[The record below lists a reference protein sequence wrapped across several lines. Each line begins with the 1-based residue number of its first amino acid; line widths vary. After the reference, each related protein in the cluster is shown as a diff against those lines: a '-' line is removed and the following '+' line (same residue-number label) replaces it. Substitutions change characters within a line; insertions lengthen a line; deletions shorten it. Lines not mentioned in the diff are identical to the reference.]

1 MATRKPVDK
10 FPLWLHP
17 RGLWCK
23 KIRGRFRYFGKD
35 RDAALTEYVRVRE
48 DLEAGRTP
56 PPKDDNRL
64 TVKELVNSFLTAKR
78 ERVISKELTPGMW
91 GEYFHMAEQVI
102 ETFGRG
108 RVVADLRPAD
118 FGRLRVAA
126 AVRLG
131 PAALSKF
138 VTMTRTLFAFAY
150 DAELAT
156 APVRYGNQFD
166 RPPLRVMRM
175 ERAKCGPKLIP
186 AADLSKLIKK
196 ADVHL
201 RAMIYLGINC
211 GLGQTDCA
219 NLQLEAIEK
228 RSGWLEAPRQ
238 KTGTPRRCPLW
249 PETAKALRQAIRVRP
264 VPKDPADASCV
275 FLTRHGNR
283 WVRYKD
289 RGDKERGIT
298 LDAVAFAFAKLAK
311 RAGITVPGG
320 FYTLR
325 HTFRTVG
332 DEVKDQ
338 PAAMIIMGHTDASIS
353 GYYRE
358 QVSDNRLQAVTDHVR
373 AWLLTERPR
382 AANSQKKRAS
392 NSEEG

>member
-1 MATRKPVDK
+1 MATRKPADK

-23 KIRGRFRYFGKD
+23 KIRGRFHYFGKD

-48 DLEAGRTP
+48 DLEAGRAP

-78 ERVISKELTPGMW
+78 ERVNCKELTPGMW
-91 GEYFHMAEQVI
+91 GEYYHMAEQVI

-108 RVVADLRPAD
+108 RTVAELRPAD
-118 FGRLRVAA
+118 FGRLRAA
-126 AVRLG
+126 AANRLG

-150 DAELAT
+150 ESELVT
-156 APVRYGNQFD
+156 TPVRYGSQFD
-166 RPPLRVMRM
+166 RPPRRVMRL
-175 ERAKCGPKLIP
+175 ERAKRGAKLIP
-186 AADLSKLIKK
+186 ATDLRKLIKK
-196 ADVHL
+196 ADAQL
-201 RAMIYLGINC
+201 RAMLYLGINC

-219 NLQLEAIEK
+219 NLQREAIDLK
-228 RSGWLEAPRQ
+228 SDWLDAPRQ
-238 KTGTPRRCPLW
+238 KTGTPRKCPLW
-249 PETAKALRQAIRVRP
+249 PETVKALGQVMRMRP
-264 VPKDPADASCV
+264 DPKDSADADCV

-289 RGDKERGIT
+289 RGDNERGVT
-298 LDAVAFAFAKLAK
+298 LDAVAFAFAKLSK
-311 RAGITVPGG
+311 RAGVTVPGG

-325 HTFRTVG
+325 HTFRTVA

-338 PAAMIIMGHTDASIS
+338 PAAMLIMGHHDTSIN

-358 QVSDNRLQAVTDHVR
+358 QVSDERLRAVTDYVR
-373 AWLLTERPR
+373 SWLL
-382 AANSQKKRAS
+382 A
-392 NSEEG
+392 